1 MDDILANIVDCT
13 SDAEKAQAYAE
24 NIGVTALDDVKA
36 LLSALYLNEDPNTAT
51 LEALGPDGLNVLLRP
66 RDDNFKHTTL
76 LTEATRKRNYRW
88 VTALL
93 SAGADPN
100 GSGSLMAYTAS
111 DAIFHPSS
119 QWYHAFQDGS
129 PAVPFLKAYL
139 EHGGDLN
146 TTAGGGYNAN
156 ALINAPFKNLAAQIF
171 LLEQGA
177 DPWLISKEAKPR
189 NFDLTMMGGNIWG
202 SRSAQNNEEMYI
214 LVQRGLYT
222 PPYQEAYKPMVH
234 DTYIDTLEQLH
245 DATGPERRHELWTL
259 KKVINALI
267 DAGHIV
273 PSPKLRELLEIN
285 PVSDTEG
292 GWVLGKGQLHQAFD
306 DSRKGPPLGSE
317 VW

>member
-1 MDDILANIVDCT
+1 MDDILENIVDCT
-13 SDAEKAQAYAE
+13 PDSEKARAYAE
-24 NIGVTALDDVKA
+24 NIGATAPDDVKV
-36 LLSALYLNEDPNTAT
+36 LLSALYLNEDPNSAT
-51 LEALGPDGLNVLLRP
+51 LETMGKMNLDLLLRP

-76 LTEATRKRNYRW
+76 LNEATRKRNYRW

-100 GSGSLMAYTAS
+100 ASGSLMAYTAS

-119 QWYHAFQDGS
+119 QWFHAFQDGS
-129 PAVPFLKAYL
+129 PAIPFLRAYL
-139 EHGGDLN
+139 EYGGDLN

-156 ALINAPFKNLAAQIF
+156 ALINAPFKNLAARIF

-177 DPWLISKEAKPR
+177 DPWLIHTEATTL
-189 NFDLTMMGGNIWG
+189 NFSLTMMGGEIWG

-214 LVQRGLYT
+214 LIQRGLYT
-222 PPYQEAYKPMVH
+222 PPHQEMYKPLVH

-245 DATGPERRHELWTL
+245 DATGPERRHQLWTL

-267 DAGHIV
+267 DNNHLV
-273 PSPKLRELLEIN
+273 PSSEMREMLEHN
-285 PVSDTEG
+285 PVSDDEG
-292 GWVLGKGQLHQAFD
+292 GWVLQEGQLHQAFD
-306 DSRKGPPLGSE
+306 DPRKGPPLGSE